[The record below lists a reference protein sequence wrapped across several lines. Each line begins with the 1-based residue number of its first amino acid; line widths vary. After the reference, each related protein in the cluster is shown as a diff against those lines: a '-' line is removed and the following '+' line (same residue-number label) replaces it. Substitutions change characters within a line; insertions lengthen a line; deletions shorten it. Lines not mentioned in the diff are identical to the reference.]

1 MLQFQGTSNIEINNP
16 NNNNTNNNNL
26 RVVAAAS
33 NQRRRRIYQ
42 RPKHPPNHN
51 LVKPLLRSI
60 PLVKKANKK
69 PPSPPH
75 LAFKPNRRSETRR
88 PRNLKH
94 SDNGDDHLLR
104 WLLRLF

>member
-1 MLQFQGTSNIEINNP
+1 MLQFQGTNNIENNNP
-16 NNNNTNNNNL
+16 NNTNNNNL

-33 NQRRRRIYQ
+33 NQRRRRISQ

-51 LVKPLLRSI
+51 LVKPLRSI

>member
-26 RVVAAAS
+26 RIVAAAS
-33 NQRRRRIYQ
+33 NQRRRRISQ

-51 LVKPLLRSI
+51 LVKPLRSI